1 MSADSSGGATCCGRA
16 NPIIV
21 NIFNPCGDLLREGV
35 LLWDSERPGETSLG
49 AIVSKL
55 TIENIREA
63 LEQCKGE
70 NVLNWIS
77 DKIGQTIQSKRKEAF
92 GLLDATKMG

>member
-1 MSADSSGGATCCGRA
+1 M
-16 NPIIV
+16 I
-21 NIFNPCGDLLREGV
+21 L
-35 LLWDSERPGETSLG
+35 SLG
-49 AIVSKL
+49 AIVSKW

-77 DKIGQTIQSKRKEAF
+77 EKIGQTIQSKRKEEF
-92 GLLDATKMG
+92 GLLGATKTG